1 MTETE
6 QLQKKSAVTP
16 SDADWPKLGAGKLL
30 VISSAPVQVQ
40 GDTVRL
46 DGKFLEGMRF
56 YCSLWAG
63 PVECLLS
70 GAPSSIPFAVDCSP
84 ADLPFS
90 LRVLSPRE
98 KITAGTLMGVD
109 VVLCSGDNHEYLDLA
124 DLCARIPT
132 RIYFIIENIME
143 TRLQIN
149 RLEPGVSAIRKLWRA
164 FRICHQE
171 RLRRTA
177 FRKADGLQANG
188 YPAANVYGAVNA
200 NTLLYLDNRITAEIL
215 ARDTE
220 MGARRD
226 HLMQGGRLR
235 LLHSGRLEPLKGAQ
249 DLVPIALRL
258 KRAGL
263 DFELNIFGTGSL
275 ETEMRD
281 SIRREGLNDR
291 VFLHGV
297 VDFETELVPFA
308 RQKAD
313 IFLSCHRQS
322 DPSCTYLETMGCGV
336 AIIGYDNRMWE
347 ALCDRSLAGWVSPLG
362 DVNAISALL
371 ASLAGKPEE
380 ILRRC
385 AAARDF
391 AQAHLFETEFRRRVV
406 HLSRHPD

>member
-1 MTETE
+1 M
-6 QLQKKSAVTP
+6 
-16 SDADWPKLGAGKLL
+16 
-30 VISSAPVQVQ
+30 
-40 GDTVRL
+40 RL
-46 DGKFLEGMRF
+46 DGKFVEGMRF

-70 GAPSSIPFAVDCSP
+70 GAPSAIPFAVDCSP
-84 ADLPFS
+84 ADLPFG

-98 KITAGTLMGVD
+98 EITAGALVGVD
-109 VVLCSGDNHEYLDLA
+109 VVLCSGDSHAYLDLA
-124 DLCARIPT
+124 DLCADLPT
-132 RIYFIIENIME
+132 RIYYIIEYILE
-143 TRLQIN
+143 TRLQII
-149 RLEPGVSAIRKLWRA
+149 RLDRNVSTIRKLWRA
-164 FRICHQE
+164 LRILNQE
-171 RLRRTA
+171 RLRRMA

-188 YPAANVYGAVNA
+188 YPAAKAYGVVNA

-220 MGARRD
+220 MAARRD

-235 LLHSGRLEPLKGAQ
+235 LLHSGRLEPMKGAQ

-275 ETEMRD
+275 ESEMRD
-281 SIRREGLNDR
+281 SIRREGLDDR

-336 AIIGYDNRMWE
+336 AIMGYDNRMWK
-347 ALCDRSLAGWVSPLG
+347 ALCDRSSAGWVVPLG
-362 DVNAISALL
+362 EINAVAAML
-371 ASLAGKPEE
+371 ASLAGKPDE
-380 ILRRC
+380 ILQRC

-391 AQAHLFETEFRRRVV
+391 AQGHLFEVEFERRVI
-406 HLSRHPD
+406 HLTRQPE